1 MTLKRALLAGVFI
14 AAAPVAALAD
24 IVGTYV
30 ATEGKE
36 RQTMT
41 LSYKDDR
48 HIRMDIGAQAYMLV
62 SGEKA
67 YLVTRDG
74 GETVVMD
81 LDTMPKMAMPGQKP
95 DAKEDK
101 TSIRKTGKKETVA
114 GITGEVY
121 EILSGGERH
130 EVVLSTD
137 KRAQA
142 LNKAFMALG
151 KRMAQGLGAG
161 MSAQLDLAAREAQ
174 KHGYGGLLRADQSFV
189 LQSLEEKSKP
199 AGFYELPKGSKPVE
213 MPPMPAF
220 DPAMMQ
226 QMQQQMQQMMKQ
238 QQGR

>member
-1 MTLKRALLAGVFI
+1 MSLKRVLLAGVLL
-14 AAAPVAALAD
+14 AVAPVAALAD
-24 IVGTYV
+24 TVGTYL
-30 ATEGKE
+30 AIEGKE

-41 LSYKDDR
+41 LSYKDER
-48 HIRMDIGAQAYMLV
+48 HIRMDIGKQAYMLV
-62 SGEKA
+62 SGDKA

-81 LDTMPKMAMPGQKP
+81 LDKMPKFAMPAQKAAAAEP
-95 DAKEDK
+95 K
-101 TSIRKTGKKETVA
+101 TSIRKTGRKETVA
-114 GITGEVY
+114 GITGDVY
-121 EILSGGERH
+121 EIQSGKERH

-151 KRMAQGLGAG
+151 KRMAQGLGAE
-161 MSAQLDLAAREAQ
+161 MSSQLDIATREAQ

-189 LQSLEEKSKP
+189 LQSLGEKSTP
-199 AGFYELPKGSKPVE
+199 AGFYELPRGSQPVE
-213 MPPMPAF
+213 MPAMPEI